1 MNKKMVICRH
11 AVYVVLCLFAV
22 AYTANQQMIFTPA
35 CLLLAAVVFAALGA
49 EEAEKLKK

>member
-1 MNKKMVICRH
+1 MNKKMVICRY
-11 AVYVVLCLFAV
+11 AVYVAFCLCAV

>member
-11 AVYVVLCLFAV
+11 AVYVVLCLCAA

-49 EEAEKLKK
+49 EEAEKSKK